1 MHALF
6 LVLAARNGFAHTPC
20 PGRDVA
26 CTCWWAVGAHTRR
39 PHAGERPL
47 FFSKPSNARATFFVA
62 AGQIIIIR
70 KLKTHPVSGQAMWKV
85 IGRWGGELARLR
97 TWWTRG
103 GPGVVERGHAPRP
116 LVCVRVC
123 AREREARR
131 PGAPP
136 QKKKTEPAPLATSR
150 SRPPQ
155 NAKKRKARCLQGSNL
170 GFSRN
175 LLPCVCVS
183 EERGVGET
191 AVEDRRLIGA

>member
-1 MHALF
+1 
-6 LVLAARNGFAHTPC
+6 
-20 PGRDVA
+20 
-26 CTCWWAVGAHTRR
+26 
-39 PHAGERPL
+39 
-47 FFSKPSNARATFFVA
+47 
-62 AGQIIIIR
+62 
-70 KLKTHPVSGQAMWKV
+70 MWKV

-116 LVCVRVC
+116 LVFVRVC
-123 AREREARR
+123 VRER
-131 PGAPP
+131 GASTWGTTPP
-136 QKKKTEPAPLATSR
+136 KKKQRPAPLAASR

-155 NAKKRKARCLQGSNL
+155 KAKKRKARCLQGSNL

-183 EERGVGET
+183 EEQGVGET